1 MSSDKH
7 KHLAQLRANL
17 AQNLNAPSAL
27 KNLFRVQYD
36 SIVNSASKDV
46 VLEPELLVESPR
58 ATNIKPGHQ
67 AGALRQLTVRSR
79 VPEVNDKGIYVDK
92 QHQSGRATVGGRAGA
107 KEAYKEPGSFEKS
120 LFKLSSLQTSPT
132 SPLSTASTL
141 ADKLVTTTLQLAKVT
156 VPWDKVFIRSTVQIP
171 AYPLITEHAGKIYY
185 VAPTSRSPSFTAL
198 LAPLRRYG
206 TTDQTLVIPEP
217 SSESLSSASTR
228 EPQLHIPEKVP
239 IVIQA
244 APQTLNAQSLTP
256 SSLPTVPATSLDTP
270 VTAEALRQVAE
281 TSEGLEDDMA
291 SPTMLSSYTS
301 LSSEGFSAHL
311 QSSPVHPV
319 LVGESGTGLTQ
330 STPLQGSYET
340 GPDGHLKMAQQPSGE
355 TGADHSEGI
364 ISTTVNETSVYRVG
378 KRMNQM
384 STTTFGPSAFHR
396 DSLVSGADLQP
407 VMNSPAQSAAP
418 VITNSQDG
426 RKDRQRKTPTAAQ
439 KDLQPEREALG
450 TTILTDLGDVRPR
463 AGWWETAE
471 TDVASGYRNKHP
483 LAEQS
488 STAPSDAASRTTGN
502 DTDQPVKATE
512 HTDGTV
518 STVLESLISI
528 TAGRSPVP
536 TPAHLQSP
544 LATAINNS
552 LPLAVPGPVPS
563 APHHN
568 LVEIRP
574 DDPPPLGSLKRR
586 PVCPYPPLP
595 AHGTFFFRTVPNPA
609 PLQYKHYVQYSCYAG
624 YTLAHGDVYSYCLHS
639 GKWSGVTPAC
649 LEVTPCS
656 INNGGC
662 SQICK
667 LGLLGRA
674 ECSCREGFELLED
687 NSTCRDVDECA
698 DELHRCQQA
707 CVNTFGSYECGCG
720 PSYLL
725 SEDERSCSDRDEC
738 AINNGGCLHHCANSA
753 GSFRCLCEPGFQLA
767 NDQRTCHDVDE
778 CQLPIGTAGCL
789 FGCINTPGSFR
800 CHCPEGYRLGTAH
813 GHCIDIDE
821 CAENSGR
828 GPCAMECHNAP
839 GSFRCSCAYGYK
851 LAGDG
856 RSCVAEC
863 PSGYRKH
870 GNATGRSREHCID
883 IDECEEPT
891 WHQRR
896 CEWKCV
902 NLPGSH
908 RCICPRGFRLGSD
921 AYHCQD
927 INECESKNGGCS
939 HICINHKGGYRCACP
954 ELHRFSPYSRKKC
967 QPVKT

>member
-1 MSSDKH
+1 SAGGRCHGLRRLENGRTFFRYGGLFVTFTCNPGFRVHGYQTSSCVSGRWTRDPPVCVGSGCPNPGGILHGSSTMNPDRSFIFFICDKGYRLFGAPLLYCRGRGWNGTKPVCKESDMMSSDKH

-58 ATNIKPGHQ
+58 ATNIKPRHQ

-281 TSEGLEDDMA
+281 TSE
-291 SPTMLSSYTS
+291 
-301 LSSEGFSAHL
+301 
-311 QSSPVHPV
+311 
-319 LVGESGTGLTQ
+319 
-330 STPLQGSYET
+330 
-340 GPDGHLKMAQQPSGE
+340 
-355 TGADHSEGI
+355 
-364 ISTTVNETSVYRVG
+364 
-378 KRMNQM
+378 
-384 STTTFGPSAFHR
+384 
-396 DSLVSGADLQP
+396 
-407 VMNSPAQSAAP
+407 
-418 VITNSQDG
+418 
-426 RKDRQRKTPTAAQ
+426 
-439 KDLQPEREALG
+439 
-450 TTILTDLGDVRPR
+450 
-463 AGWWETAE
+463 
-471 TDVASGYRNKHP
+471 
-483 LAEQS
+483 
-488 STAPSDAASRTTGN
+488 
-502 DTDQPVKATE
+502 
-512 HTDGTV
+512 
-518 STVLESLISI
+518 
-528 TAGRSPVP
+528 
-536 TPAHLQSP
+536 
-544 LATAINNS
+544 
-552 LPLAVPGPVPS
+552 VPGPVPS

-725 SEDERSCSDRDEC
+725 SEDERSCSD
-738 AINNGGCLHHCANSA
+738 
-753 GSFRCLCEPGFQLA
+753 
-767 NDQRTCHDVDE
+767 VDE

-813 GHCIDIDE
+813 G
-821 CAENSGR
+821 
-828 GPCAMECHNAP
+828 
-839 GSFRCSCAYGYK
+839 
-851 LAGDG
+851 
-856 RSCVAEC
+856 
-863 PSGYRKH
+863 
-870 GNATGRSREHCID
+870 HCID

-967 QPVKT
+967 QPVK